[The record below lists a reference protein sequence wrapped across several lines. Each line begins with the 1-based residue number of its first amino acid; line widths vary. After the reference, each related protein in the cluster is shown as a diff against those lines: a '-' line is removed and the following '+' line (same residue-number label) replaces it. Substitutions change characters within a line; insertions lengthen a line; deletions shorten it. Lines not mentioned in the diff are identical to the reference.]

1 MELIECKTCGSHSFT
16 NNKCDYCGNVYQIE
30 DGEKETMVIIDDY
43 HEPVYMPDEEEEH
56 FFTKG
61 QAITFWFLV
70 GITAS
75 LLYMLA
81 LLFAMPLT
89 IIITLIVVFII
100 THRKRKNK

>member
-16 NNKCDYCGNVYQIE
+16 NNRCDYCGNVYQIE

-43 HEPVYMPDEEEEH
+43 HYYQPPFEEKKP
-56 FFTKG
+56 FFTETQK
-61 QAITFWFLV
+61 ITFWFFV